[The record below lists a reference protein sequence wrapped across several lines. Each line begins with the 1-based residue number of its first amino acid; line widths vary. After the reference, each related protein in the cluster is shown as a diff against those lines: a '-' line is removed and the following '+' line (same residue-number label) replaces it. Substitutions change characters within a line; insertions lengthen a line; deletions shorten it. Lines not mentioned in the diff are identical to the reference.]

1 VKQYFDYKDQRL
13 EFELVHRK
21 RRSIEIQID
30 ESGIRVIAPVGVSPH
45 ILQQVLQDK
54 GDWILSKLAILKNR
68 KTISH
73 TFTKGDRILYLGKE
87 YELEV
92 RPVLG
97 RPYVELG
104 ESTITVSTSRRDPE
118 DVKRTLETWYK
129 KQAKE
134 LARSRA
140 EHYRKIL
147 DVQPV
152 EVKISSAKKRWGS
165 CSPKGNILINW
176 RLVMAPPW
184 VFDYVVAHEMCHLIE
199 MNHSKDFWQLV
210 ERAVPHYK
218 KVRDWL
224 KENGYKLKL

>member
-1 VKQYFDYKDQRL
+1 M
-13 EFELVHRK
+13 
-21 RRSIEIQID
+21 
-30 ESGIRVIAPVGVSPH
+30 
-45 ILQQVLQDK
+45 
-54 GDWILSKLAILKNR
+54 
-68 KTISH
+68 
-73 TFTKGDRILYLGKE
+73 
-87 YELEV
+87 

-199 MNHSKDFWQLV
+199 MNHSKDFGSQGKSGAPLQ
-210 ERAVPHYK
+210 

-224 KENGYKLKL
+224 RKTATSSLSSRLQKTVRRDITCRNGQFF